1 MLLLIFTLLFFAPV
15 ADAQEV
21 GFFIPQKT
29 LDMMN
34 SPDKLPPLRVHRP
47 IATNQPTARQNTG
60 QAAPATVNN
69 RPNTPNVV
77 VPANS
82 RIPRQNV
89 ALPPMARP
97 VAPAYKP
104 QPQQTTADNTAR
116 RKVEPQPR
124 PADEPMVPQTG
135 TPAIPVTA
143 DDIAGDSILTNPPPK
158 ASVAVTPN
166 APTAP
171 TITPSTPTVTPNTPS
186 SDTGNNLTPEQQD
199 YARLIKEYEEDI
211 KKISRSIPV
220 ENKRL
225 NEVLQNYKDEVLI
238 LD

>member
-15 ADAQEV
+15 ADAQEA
-21 GFFIPQKT
+21 GFFIPQET

-34 SPDKLPPLRVHRP
+34 SPDKLPPIIVRRP
-47 IATNQPTARQNTG
+47 VAINQPTARQNTG
-60 QAAPATVNN
+60 QTAPATTAANPN
-69 RPNTPNVV
+69 RPRVV
-77 VPANS
+77 TPANS
-82 RIPRQNV
+82 GTPRQNV
-89 ALPPMARP
+89 ASTPIARP
-97 VAPAYKP
+97 VAPAYKT
-104 QPQQTTADNTAR
+104 QPPQTTADNTAR

-143 DDIAGDSILTNPPPK
+143 DDIAGDSIVTNPPPK
-158 ASVAVTPN
+158 ASVVPTATPN
-166 APTAP
+166 T
-171 TITPSTPTVTPNTPS
+171 STVTPNTPS
-186 SDTGNNLTPEQQD
+186 SNTGNNLTPEQQD

-211 KKISRSIPV
+211 QKISRNIPV

>member
-1 MLLLIFTLLFFAPV
+1 MKMLLLIFTLLFFAPV
-15 ADAQEV
+15 ADAQDI

-34 SPDKLPPLRVHRP
+34 SPDKLPPLRVRRP
-47 IATNQPTARQNTG
+47 IATNQPAARQNTG
-60 QAAPATVNN
+60 QTAPATVNN

-89 ALPPMARP
+89 TPTPMARP
-97 VAPAYKP
+97 VAPAYKT
-104 QPQQTTADNTAR
+104 QPQQKPAVDVAR
-116 RKVEPQPR
+116 RQEAPKPR

-143 DDIAGDSILTNPPPK
+143 DDIADNTPPTTPPK
-158 ASVAVTPN
+158 ASVAVTP
-166 APTAP
+166 
-171 TITPSTPTVTPNTPS
+171 STPS

-211 KKISRSIPV
+211 KKISRNIPV